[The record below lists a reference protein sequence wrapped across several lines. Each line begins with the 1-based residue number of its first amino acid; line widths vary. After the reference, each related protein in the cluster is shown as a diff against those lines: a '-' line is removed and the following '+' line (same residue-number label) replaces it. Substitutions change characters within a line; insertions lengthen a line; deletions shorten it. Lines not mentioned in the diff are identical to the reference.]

1 VGRARRRRIG
11 AHVKA
16 HDTDEKERENEDRY
30 HSDDPEQKKMESC
43 DVLHHRRL
51 FSDLATTIADESK
64 TLRFAR
70 AATASCHG
78 MTPPV
83 WRVLSRG
90 AMSLAGLAAI
100 REFPVPPNHKSGTAA
115 MH

>member
-1 VGRARRRRIG
+1 MQDVADFHTFLLWVIAVICAVVLGLLLTCIVRFNTRANPTPSRTTHKRVINRRRNNRAR
-11 AHVKA
+11 K
-16 HDTDEKERENEDRY
+16 N
-30 HSDDPEQKKMESC
+30 PN
-43 DVLHHRRL
+43 
-51 FSDLATTIADESK
+51 
-64 TLRFAR
+64 FAR

-100 REFPVPPNHKSGTAA
+100 REFPVPPNHKSRTAA
-115 MH
+115 MHS